1 MHRRL
6 ISLLLLFFLGGS
18 SPVFAGDKKNK
29 KNKKQNDPAEIGA
42 RDLTKGK
49 WNFYSAEEELGLGRE
64 LAKEAERTSHLL
76 RDPLVIAYVTE
87 VGERVARNSD
97 LRFPIQIRVIDSAEV
112 NAYALPGGYFF
123 ITTGMLLETQSE
135 AELAGIIGHEIGHV
149 AARHATRQM
158 TRSHIWNIVSL
169 PLVFVG
175 GQVAYAIYQGTQL
188 AVPLAFLKFSRDSER
203 EADLLGLQYSYACG
217 YDPVAV
223 VDFLERMKSR
233 EKQKDG
239 GIARAF
245 SSHPMTKDRVVAAEK
260 IIEQLPDREEYVVTT
275 SRHAQMTGQLRKLL
289 REYDRLEYD
298 LRPVLR
304 KRPIEVKPLKNG
316 VPDAFF

>member
-1 MHRRL
+1 MMHRRP
-6 ISLLLLFFLGGS
+6 ISLLLLFILGVS
-18 SPVFAGDKKNK
+18 SPALAGDKKNK
-29 KNKKQNDPAEIGA
+29 DKKKHNDPAEIGS

-49 WNFYSAEEELGLGRE
+49 WNFYSADEELSLGRE

-76 RDPLVIAYVTE
+76 RDPLVVAYVTE
-87 VGERVARNSD
+87 IGERVARNSD
-97 LRFPIQIRVIDSAEV
+97 LSFPIQVRVIDSAEV
-112 NAYALPGGYFF
+112 NAFALPGGYFF

-158 TRSHIWNIVSL
+158 TRSHIWSIVSL

-203 EADLLGLQYSYACG
+203 EADQLGLQYSYASG

-223 VDFLERMKSR
+223 VDFLERMKAR
-233 EKQKDG
+233 EKQKEG
-239 GIARAF
+239 GIAKVFA
-245 SSHPMTKDRVVAAEK
+245 SHPMTKDRVVAAEK
-260 IIEQLPDREEYVVTT
+260 TIEQLPDREEYVVTT
-275 SRHAQMTGQLRKLL
+275 WQHAEMTRQLRKLL
-289 REYDRLEYD
+289 REHERLEYA
-298 LRPVLR
+298 LRPALR
-304 KRPIEVKPLKNG
+304 RRPIEIKPPRIG
-316 VPDAFF
+316 EPDGF